1 VNKRMT
7 TIGAFS
13 GLASGLVFGVMLAAM
28 GMLPRIGQLI
38 GVPTVAGGLL
48 LHLVISA
55 CFGAAYS
62 LAAGRLLSRWRS
74 GLFGGV
80 IYGAGLWL
88 LGPLTLMPL
97 LMGLALDT
105 NWNLTAAAAQL
116 PSLLGH
122 LIYGGLLGVG
132 RVWLLARQRT
142 VVALPL
148 VQSTE
153 KYPADNDINMSARD
167 TVSRHAS

>member
-1 VNKRMT
+1 MNKRMT
-7 TIGAFS
+7 KYGAIS
-13 GLASGLVFGVMLAAM
+13 GLGSGLVFGVMLAAM

-38 GVPTVAGGLL
+38 GVPTVVGGLL

-55 CFGAAYS
+55 FFGAAYS

-105 NWNLTAAAAQL
+105 NWNLIAVTAQL

-122 LIYGGLLGVG
+122 LLYGGLLGVG
-132 RVWLLARQRT
+132 RVWLLGRQRT
-142 VVALPL
+142 VVTLPS
-148 VQSTE
+148 VQRTE
-153 KYPADNDINMSARD
+153 KYPANDAIAVSARD